1 MFVLGFSLYGTTVL
15 IPQLVQTLLGYTAEL
30 AGLVISPGAICI
42 MLMMPVVGILVGKV
56 DPRYLICYGFTM
68 LSISMVAMHT
78 FSLESSFSYIMWV
91 RVLQASGLA
100 FLFIPINT
108 ISYIGVPRSQNN
120 DVSGLTNLAR
130 NIGGSTGTAFVA
142 TMLTRRQQAHEAVM
156 VRNLTPGNEAF
167 RNQVNSLKGF
177 FNGGGNGAASGFGGK
192 VSGNVQAAQAYL
204 YNQLHRQSA
213 MLAYMDII
221 AVFAV
226 FCACM
231 IPLVLALGP
240 TKPPG
245 GDAPAH

>member
-1 MFVLGFSLYGTTVL
+1 
-15 IPQLVQTLLGYTAEL
+15 
-30 AGLVISPGAICI
+30 
-42 MLMMPVVGILVGKV
+42 MPVVGILVGKT

-68 LSISMVAMHT
+68 LAISMAVMHT
-78 FSLESSFSYIMWV
+78 FSLGSSFKYIMWV

-108 ISYIGVPRSQNN
+108 ISYTGVPREQNN

-167 RNQVNSLKGF
+167 RTQVNQLKGF
-177 FNGGGNGAASGFGGK
+177 FNGGGNAAAGGFGGK
-192 VSGNVQAAQAYL
+192 VSGNAYAAQAYL

-221 AVFAV
+221 AVFAA

-231 IPLVLALGP
+231 IPLVLAIGRI
-240 TKPPG
+240 KPPS
-245 GDAPAH
+245 GDAPVH